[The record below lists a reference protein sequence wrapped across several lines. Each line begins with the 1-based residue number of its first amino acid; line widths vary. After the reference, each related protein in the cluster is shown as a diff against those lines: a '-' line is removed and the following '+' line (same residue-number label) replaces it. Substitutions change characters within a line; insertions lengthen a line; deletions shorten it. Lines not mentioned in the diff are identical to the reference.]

1 MTVPPPDGSR
11 DRRIEDPSNLWL
23 IHPASRALVPLA
35 IARGISAN
43 AVSGV
48 GLCLG
53 AGGALAYAQWH
64 DWRFAVLGLLLS
76 IGWLIADGLDGM
88 VARAT
93 GSASAFGRMLDGLV
107 DHGVFAMIYVAL
119 AISVGTPEGWALAWI
134 AGGAHAVQSSLYEGE
149 RARFHR
155 RVKGVAIAAPAVATG
170 NALVRFYDG
179 FANSIDRIAMPF
191 ERMLGQAGDPVACGH
206 RYGERATAPLRLLA
220 LLTANV
226 RVAAIFV
233 ACFAGN
239 PRIFWWFEIVPLTI
253 VTAFGLV
260 WHRRVER
267 ALVQSTPR
275 LKPASRMH
283 LS

>member
-1 MTVPPPDGSR
+1 MPF
-11 DRRIEDPSNLWL
+11 
-23 IHPASRALVPLA
+23 A

-43 AVSGV
+43 AVSGA

-53 AGGALAYAQWH
+53 AAAALAWAQWH

-76 IGWLIADGLDGM
+76 AGWLIADGLDGM

-93 GSASAFGRMLDGLV
+93 GSASPFGRMLDGLV

-119 AISVGTPEGWALAWI
+119 AITVGNPEGWVLAFA

-155 RVKGVAIAAPAVATG
+155 RVKGVAIAAPAVPTG
-170 NALVRFYDG
+170 NALVRLYDS
-179 FANSIDRIAMPF
+179 FATSIDGLAMPF
-191 ERMLGQAGDPVACGH
+191 ERMLGQSSDPVACGR
-206 RYGERATAPLRLLA
+206 RYGERATPPLRLLS

-239 PRIFWWFEIVPLTI
+239 PRIFWWFEIVPLTLVAI
-253 VTAFGLV
+253 VGLV

-267 ALVQSTPR
+267 AFVRNTSATRP
-275 LKPASRMH
+275 KTASRMH

>member
-1 MTVPPPDGSR
+1 M
-11 DRRIEDPSNLWL
+11 
-23 IHPASRALVPLA
+23 PLA

-53 AGGALAYAQWH
+53 AMAALAYAQWH

-93 GSASAFGRMLDGLV
+93 GSASPFGRMLDGLV

-119 AISVGTPEGWALAWI
+119 AITVGTPEGWALAFA

-155 RVKGVAIAAPAVATG
+155 RVKGIAIAAPAVPTG
-170 NALVRFYDG
+170 NALVRFYDS
-179 FANSIDRIAMPF
+179 FATSIDRVAMPF
-191 ERMLGQAGDPVACGH
+191 ERVLGQASDPVACG
-206 RYGERATAPLRLLA
+206 RVYGERATPPLRLLS

-239 PRIFWWFEIVPLTI
+239 PRIFWWFEIVALTI
-253 VTAFGLV
+253 VAVIGLV

-267 ALVQSTPR
+267 AFVRVTPR
-275 LKPASRMH
+275 AKAASRMH

>member
-1 MTVPPPDGSR
+1 
-11 DRRIEDPSNLWL
+11 
-23 IHPASRALVPLA
+23 VPLA
-35 IARGISAN
+35 IARRISAN
-43 AVSGV
+43 AVSGA

-53 AGGALAYAQWH
+53 AAAALAYAQWH
-64 DWRFAVLGLLLS
+64 DWRFALLGLLLS

-93 GSASAFGRMLDGLV
+93 GTASPLGRMLDGLV

-119 AISVGTPEGWALAWI
+119 AISVGTTDGWVLAWI

-170 NALVRFYDG
+170 NGLVRLYDS

-191 ERMLGQAGDPVACGH
+191 ERMLGQASDPVACGQS
-206 RYGERATAPLRLLA
+206 YGERATPPLRLLA

-226 RVAAIFV
+226 RVAAIFI

-239 PRIFWWFEIVPLTI
+239 PRIFWWFEIVALTI
-253 VTAFGLV
+253 VAIIGLV

-267 ALVQSTPR
+267 AFVQSTPR
-275 LKPASRMH
+275 LETASRMH

>member
-1 MTVPPPDGSR
+1 MPY
-11 DRRIEDPSNLWL
+11 
-23 IHPASRALVPLA
+23 A
-35 IARGISAN
+35 IARGITAN
-43 AVSGV
+43 AVSGA

-53 AGGALAYAQWH
+53 AGAALAYAQWH
-64 DWRFAVLGLLLS
+64 DWRFAVLGLVLS
-76 IGWLIADGLDGM
+76 VGWLIADGLDGM

-93 GSASAFGRMLDGLV
+93 GTASPYGRMLDGLV
-107 DHGVFAMIYVAL
+107 DHGVFAMIYTAL
-119 AISVGTPEGWALAWI
+119 AITVDTPEGWVLAFA

-155 RVKGVAIAAPAVATG
+155 RVKGVAIAAPAVPTG
-170 NALVRFYDG
+170 NALVRFYDS

-191 ERMLGQAGDPVACGH
+191 ERMLGQASDPRACGK
-206 RYGERATAPLRLLA
+206 RYGERATLPLRLLA

-253 VTAFGLV
+253 VTAFGLA

-267 ALVQSTPR
+267 AFVQSTSRPSA
-275 LKPASRMH
+275 ASRMH